1 MNSTSRL
8 LPYERTGMFSGLVLD
23 YLRSAAE
30 VQPLYRHHVSIEGVR
45 AAIEERK
52 SFANDRALLVDV
64 FTGLY
69 NGKAHPKQKQNIE
82 LLRSDNTFTICTAH
96 QPNIFTGY
104 LYFIYKILHAI
115 RIAEYLGKEL
125 PDYHFVPVYYIGTED
140 NDLEELGQVK
150 VDGVKLEWKTKQ
162 QGAVGRMKVDKEFIQ
177 LIAQLEGQLG
187 IKPYGPELI
196 AMLRDSYREGTT
208 IGESTFRLV
217 NKLFAEY
224 GLLVLIPED
233 ARFKQ
238 KMIPVFTDDLFTHIP
253 HALVKQT
260 GARLHEHYKVQ
271 VNPREVNLFYL
282 EEGSRERIVEDAGT
296 YKVEQR
302 NIRFT
307 HAELLNEL
315 NTHPERFSPN
325 VVLRASYQETILP
338 NIMFIGGG
346 AETAY
351 WLEMK
356 ALFEHYN
363 IPFPILVLRNS
374 FLVATE
380 EQEKKL
386 AEFGFTI
393 EDLFLNEFD
402 LMNKYVK
409 QNTRNTLDVRDESN
423 AATTLFTGFKLKAAA
438 VDHTLVQHID
448 ALHTRLQK
456 QITEAGKK
464 LLRAEK
470 RKFEVQRHQL
480 TKLKSQLF
488 PNGSLQERVD
498 NFMPYYSEYGKEF
511 IDTLYEQSP
520 ALEQQFIIL
529 TLNK

>member
-1 MNSTSRL
+1 
-8 LPYERTGMFSGLVLD
+8 MFV
-23 YLRSAAE
+23 
-30 VQPLYRHHVSIEGVR
+30 
-45 AAIEERK
+45 
-52 SFANDRALLVDV
+52 
-64 FTGLY
+64 
-69 NGKAHPKQKQNIE
+69 
-82 LLRSDNTFTICTAH
+82 
-96 QPNIFTGY
+96 
-104 LYFIYKILHAI
+104 
-115 RIAEYLGKEL
+115 
-125 PDYHFVPVYYIGTED
+125 
-140 NDLEELGQVK
+140 
-150 VDGVKLEWKTKQ
+150 
-162 QGAVGRMKVDKEFIQ
+162 
-177 LIAQLEGQLG
+177 
-187 IKPYGPELI
+187 
-196 AMLRDSYREGTT
+196 
-208 IGESTFRLV
+208 
-217 NKLFAEY
+217 
-224 GLLVLIPED
+224 
-233 ARFKQ
+233 
-238 KMIPVFTDDLFTHIP
+238 
-253 HALVKQT
+253 
-260 GARLHEHYKVQ
+260 
-271 VNPREVNLFYL
+271 
-282 EEGSRERIVEDAGT
+282 
-296 YKVEQR
+296 
-302 NIRFT
+302 
-307 HAELLNEL
+307 
-315 NTHPERFSPN
+315 
-325 VVLRASYQETILP
+325 
-338 NIMFIGGG
+338 GGG

-386 AEFGFTI
+386 EEFGFTI

-409 QNTRNTLDVRDESN
+409 QNTRNNLDIQDESN
-423 AATTLFTGFKLKAAA
+423 SATTLFNGFKLKAAA

-480 TKLKSQLF
+480 MKLKSQLF

>member
-1 MNSTSRL
+1 
-8 LPYERTGMFSGLVLD
+8 
-23 YLRSAAE
+23 
-30 VQPLYRHHVSIEGVR
+30 
-45 AAIEERK
+45 
-52 SFANDRALLVDV
+52 
-64 FTGLY
+64 
-69 NGKAHPKQKQNIE
+69 
-82 LLRSDNTFTICTAH
+82 
-96 QPNIFTGY
+96 
-104 LYFIYKILHAI
+104 
-115 RIAEYLGKEL
+115 
-125 PDYHFVPVYYIGTED
+125 
-140 NDLEELGQVK
+140 
-150 VDGVKLEWKTKQ
+150 
-162 QGAVGRMKVDKEFIQ
+162 MKVDKEFIQ

-187 IKPYGPELI
+187 VKPYGPELI
-196 AMLRDSYREGTT
+196 SMLRDAYREGTT

-217 NKLFAEY
+217 NKLFAAY

-238 KMIPVFTDDLFTHIP
+238 KMIPIFTDDLFSHIP

-260 GARLHEHYKVQ
+260 GERLHEHYKVQ

-282 EEGSRERIVEDAGT
+282 EEGSRERIVEDAGM
-296 YKVEQR
+296 YKVEHR

-307 HAELLNEL
+307 HEELLHEL
-315 NTHPERFSPN
+315 NNHPERFSPN

-338 NIMFIGGG
+338 NIIFVGGG

-356 ALFEHYN
+356 ALFGHYN

-374 FLVATE
+374 FLVTRE
-380 EQEKKL
+380 DQEKKL
-386 AEFGFTI
+386 GEFGFTV
-393 EDLFLNEFD
+393 EDLFLSEFD

-409 QNTRNTLDVRDESN
+409 QNSGNTLDVQDESDS
-423 AATTLFTGFKLKAAA
+423 ATQLFTGFKLKAAA

-470 RKFEVQRHQL
+470 RKFEVQRDQL
-480 TKLKSQLF
+480 LKLKSRLF

-498 NFMPYYSEYGKEF
+498 NFMPYYAEYGKSF
-511 IDTLYEQSP
+511 IDWVYEHSP
-520 ALEQQFIIL
+520 ALEQEFIIM
-529 TLNK
+529 TINK